1 MLVSTLTSD
10 LAQRYGT
17 EKAIRI
23 IAEAGF
29 DAFDL
34 SLFPMIHNDPSYEMN
49 QPNYRETAQHLRRV
63 ADECGIVCNQ
73 SHAPFHSSTADP
85 EETAAI
91 FRKIVR
97 AMEIASILGAKIII
111 VHPKQHLLYKGNE
124 ETLKQMNLEFY
135 RDLIPY
141 AQKFNIKVAVENM
154 WQFYEDRINYS
165 TCAKPEEFVSYL
177 DEINSEW
184 IVGCLDVGHTA
195 IVNEDLPNMIHALGS
210 KRLQALHVHDTD
222 FVSDQHTLPF
232 MSKMDFEAIC
242 AALADIG
249 YEGDITLEADSF
261 LNNVPD
267 GLIPAAVKFMCETTR
282 YLASKAS
289 K

>member
-1 MLVSTLTSD
+1 MLVSTQTEV
-10 LAQRYGT
+10 LAQRFGT

-23 IAEAGF
+23 LAEAGY

-34 SLFPMIHNDPSYEMN
+34 SLFPMIHDDPSYEMN
-49 QPNYRETAQHLRRV
+49 QPTYLETARHLRRV

-73 SHAPFHSSTADP
+73 AHAPFHSSTPDP
-85 EETAAI
+85 VETAAI
-91 FRKIVR
+91 FQKIVR
-97 AMEIASILGAKIII
+97 AMEIASVLGAKIII

-124 ETLKQMNLEFY
+124 DTLKQMNLEFY

-141 AQKFNIKVAVENM
+141 AQKYNIKVAAENM
-154 WQFYEDRINYS
+154 WQFYDGKINYS
-165 TCAKPEEFVSYL
+165 TCATPEEFCSYL

-195 IVNEDLPNMIHALGS
+195 IVNEDLPNMIHALG
-210 KRLQALHVHDTD
+210 KTRLQALHVHDTD

-242 AALADIG
+242 TALADIG
-249 YEGDITLEADSF
+249 YQGDITLEADNF
-261 LNNVPD
+261 LSRVPD
-267 GLIPAAVKFMCETTR
+267 GLIPAAVKYMCETSR